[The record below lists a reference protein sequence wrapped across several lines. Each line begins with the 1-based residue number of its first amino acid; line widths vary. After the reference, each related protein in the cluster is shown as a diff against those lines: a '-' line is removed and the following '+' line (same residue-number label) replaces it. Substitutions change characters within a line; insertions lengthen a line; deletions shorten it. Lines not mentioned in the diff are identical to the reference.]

1 MTPKAQIKEFIAS
14 LQDRTKEE
22 IDTLHKLVLKISPK
36 CKLWFSDGRDEK
48 GKVVANPT
56 IGYGSF
62 DIKYANGSEKE
73 WFQIGISPN
82 KSGISVYIL
91 GIEDK
96 SYLIKTFGKKLG
108 KASVTEFS
116 IKFKKIEEINIDVL
130 NEAIRFGFVA
140 QN

>member
-1 MTPKAQIKEFIAS
+1 M
-14 LQDRTKEE
+14 
-22 IDTLHKLVLKISPK
+22 HKLVLKISPK

-82 KSGISVYIL
+82 KSGIFPVYIL
-91 GIEDK
+91 GIKDK

-108 KASVTEFS
+108 KASVRQG
-116 IKFKKIEEINIDVL
+116 IAL
-130 NEAIRFGFVA
+130 NSRSLKTLISMYLMKQYVMALLPKAE
-140 QN
+140 